1 MSPDRPNQTADRA
14 RVVKHMST
22 KQILASAFA
31 VALLAFAGGAA
42 AAGTSADANGFYG
55 GVSLRSAG
63 HDSDGLSVGHLLA
76 NPASVW
82 NRFTSPVADDNGSRT
97 LAYGGYRFGNDVAVE
112 GAVATS
118 DRYALQPTLTS
129 ARRGVGLALVPDA
142 DTAGKAWNVD
152 VYTAWEFKTR
162 MSLYGRLGYAQA
174 ETQPAYLPGFN
185 GDVVRRSRDGV
196 NYGLGLRYDM
206 TPALGLR
213 LEYARFAKLP
223 GELTT
228 GMLPENDQVQ
238 FGLQF
243 RF

>member
-1 MSPDRPNQTADRA
+1 MSRKQT
-14 RVVKHMST
+14 
-22 KQILASAFA
+22 LASSAFA
-31 VALLAFAGGAA
+31 VALLASAGGAA
-42 AAGTSADANGFYG
+42 AAETPAAADANGFYG
-55 GVSLRSAG
+55 GVSLRNAG
-63 HDSDGLSVGHLLA
+63 HDSEGVSVGHLLA

-112 GAVATS
+112 AAVATS

-142 DTAGKAWNVD
+142 DAAGKTWNVD
-152 VYTAWEFKTR
+152 VYTTWEFKTR

-174 ETQPAYLPGFN
+174 ETQPAYLPGFS

-228 GMLPENDQVQ
+228 GVLPENDQVQ

>member
-1 MSPDRPNQTADRA
+1 MKTQRFTGI
-14 RVVKHMST
+14 V
-22 KQILASAFA
+22 LALWGVFA
-31 VALLAFAGGAA
+31 LAPALAA
-42 AAGTSADANGFYG
+42 EPSADNGATGFYG
-55 GVSLRSAG
+55 GVSLG
-63 HDSDGLSVGHLLA
+63 KGEGPGLNVGPA
-76 NPASVW
+76 ASSWARFNAPAS
-82 NRFTSPVADDNGSRT
+82 DDSSTRS
-97 LAYGGYRFGNDVAVE
+97 LVFGGYRWSNDIAVE
-112 GAVATS
+112 AAFNSS
-118 DRYALQPTLTS
+118 DKYSLRTTDSALRS
-129 ARRGVGLALVPDA
+129 SGVGLTMAPVAAGLA
-142 DTAGKAWNVD
+142 DVHSRAWNVD
-152 VYTAWEFKTR
+152 VYTSWEFKTR

-174 ETQPAYLPGFN
+174 EAQPAYLPGFN

-228 GMLPENDQVQ
+228 GLLPENDQVQ